1 MSYVFRSSGS
11 VLIPPKSP
19 KSPEF
24 EFVLQDRRST
34 GGKRTNSAT
43 KLTLNVD
50 DLSASSSATLSSTK
64 PTLNVDELFDSSVEL
79 NNSLSPRSD
88 SSRGRIISTG
98 PLFPINNGPPIL
110 LINSPSSNP
119 PVSSISTPLEY
130 ALQDVTN
137 AKRRID
143 DLESRLVESEK
154 REEALSSAL
163 RDVTGTIRGHD
174 TRIKSEIVGR
184 LLSLRAVSETIQ
196 GMLENVRR
204 KLHKSLKK
212 SSPVRRSPSPGFV
225 PASFGSGSSPISP
238 TSSSKPAFSSNN
250 NSSIISL
257 VDLQAVESKI
267 ASAQATFESL
277 MGDHEALSQEVMA
290 ISQVVSV
297 DSQVAS
303 LTEHAGELRSELKR
317 TLTEYRRV
325 IAQRDA
331 LQGQVARRGIEME
344 GALRSIDDSKTIE
357 IARLEAALSQAT
369 LALESKE
376 KECNQLIQATIKKA
390 GAEIANARTQ
400 ANKANQQVATLKKE
414 FDESNSSHSSA
425 LMALNEEAARYA
437 TQVSDFQLVIERLN
451 GRLQDSEAIS
461 KNSQA
466 DAVKLKDN
474 VSRLQDELLKL
485 EKMREAAEEEASVQG
500 SKLAAVTAEH
510 AIFSSRISTLENDLS
525 EAYKRLAIA
534 SKQMSSDSENHQ
546 ATLRKLENEKTELI
560 NKMETEKDEL
570 SQKLEDEKRDFAR
583 RLEEENKDLS
593 GKLSASEST
602 NANLL
607 LRIDSLEREVAAA
620 SSILQ
625 QQSPVVVDASLLSDA
640 SLAQTTTSTPSESR
654 RSSTAETQ
662 FRTSSGR
669 IIPNPPSRPTS
680 ARLSSDSSSSSK
692 PSPSASTSGSVPPST
707 PPRYLPPPPTTTTTT
722 SSLQSQPFLPPPP
735 PTPLQPPTQAL
746 PPPPPFLPPPPTQE
760 LPPPSLPPPPGA
772 PPSTKKAGWR
782 WASSSSS

>member
-1 MSYVFRSSGS
+1 MSYVFRSSGNFF
-11 VLIPPKSP
+11 IPSKSP
-19 KSPEF
+19 TSPEF
-24 EFVLQDRRST
+24 VVLQGSPRST

-43 KLTLNVD
+43 KITLNVD
-50 DLSASSSATLSSTK
+50 DLSASSSATLSSAK

-79 NNSLSPRSD
+79 NNNLSPRSD

-130 ALQDVTN
+130 AMQDVTN

-212 SSPVRRSPSPGFV
+212 SSPVRRSPSPGI
-225 PASFGSGSSPISP
+225 GSGSSPISP
-238 TSSSKPAFSSNN
+238 TSSSSSSKPTFSSNN

-297 DSQVAS
+297 DSQIAS

-376 KECNQLIQATIKKA
+376 KECNQLIQATITKA

-466 DAVKLKDN
+466 DAVRLKDQ
-474 VSRLQDELLKL
+474 VSRLQDELRNL

-546 ATLRKLENEKTELI
+546 AMLRKLENEKTEVI
-560 NKMETEKDEL
+560 NKMETEKNEL

-583 RLEEENKDLS
+583 ILEEENKDLS

-735 PTPLQPPTQAL
+735 PPPLQPPTQAL
-746 PPPPPFLPPPPTQE
+746 LPPPPFLPPPPTQE

>member
-43 KLTLNVD
+43 KITLNVD
-50 DLSASSSATLSSTK
+50 DLSASSSATLSSAK

-79 NNSLSPRSD
+79 NNNLSP
-88 SSRGRIISTG
+88 RGRIISTG
-98 PLFPINNGPPIL
+98 PLSPINNNGPPIL

-212 SSPVRRSPSPGFV
+212 SSPVRRSPSPGI
-225 PASFGSGSSPISP
+225 GSGSSPISP
-238 TSSSKPAFSSNN
+238 TSSSSSKPTFSSSN

-376 KECNQLIQATIKKA
+376 KECNQLIQATITKA

-400 ANKANQQVATLKKE
+400 ASKANQQVATLKKE

-466 DAVKLKDN
+466 DAVRLKDQ
-474 VSRLQDELLKL
+474 VSRLQDELLNL

-500 SKLAAVTAEH
+500 SNLAAVTAEH

-546 ATLRKLENEKTELI
+546 AMLRKLENEKTEVI
-560 NKMETEKDEL
+560 NKMETEKNEL

-583 RLEEENKDLS
+583 RLEEEKKDLS

-707 PPRYLPPPPTTTTTT
+707 PPRYLPPPTTTTTTT

-735 PTPLQPPTQAL
+735 PPPPLQPPTQAL